1 MAVAPDTAADLVYQI
16 FDLQRAVRCIAT
28 ASVRGQ
34 DTGVALQG
42 VLRFVGEGESRA
54 TRLAERLGVS
64 APVLSRHIADLEEHG
79 LVIRRQD
86 PDDGRAQLV
95 ALTPLGAEK
104 LRSIEEQRAAALQD
118 YLRDWSEEDAGNT
131 ARILHKLTDSL
142 KQSARAKAAG
152 TITTHTS

>member
-1 MAVAPDTAADLVYQI
+1 MAVTPDTAADLVYQI

-28 ASVRGQ
+28 ANVRGQ

-42 VLRFVGEGESRA
+42 VLRFVGEGETRA

-79 LVIRRQD
+79 LVVRRQD

-104 LRSIEEQRAAALQD
+104 LRHIEEQRTTVLQD
-118 YLRDWSEEDAGNT
+118 YLRDWSEEDAGTT
-131 ARILHKLTDSL
+131 ARILHKLTESL
-142 KQSARAKAAG
+142 KQSARATAAG
-152 TITTHTS
+152 TITTTA

>member
-54 TRLAERLGVS
+54 TKLAERLGVS
-64 APVLSRHIADLEEHG
+64 APVLSRHIADLEEQG
-79 LVIRRQD
+79 FVVRRQD

-95 ALTPLGAEK
+95 ALTPSGAEK
-104 LRSIEEQRAAALQD
+104 LRHIEEQRTAVLQD
-118 YLRDWSEEDAGNT
+118 YLRDWSEEDVGTT
-131 ARILHKLTDSL
+131 AKTLHKLTESL
-142 KQSARAKAAG
+142 KTSARATAAG
-152 TITTHTS
+152 STKTSV